1 MVSIS
6 TSVVDTHGLDVGDQI
21 SLDVNPNLS
30 VGIGTSTSIRVQLK
44 NEKLVINPI
53 GFNSTGINSTTN
65 EITITNHGL
74 ETGDKVFYEDNTF
87 DLWIETSDQLDT
99 TAENDNPN
107 AIHFKPDGTR
117 MYIVGRSVDEV
128 NEYILSTPWSIST
141 ASFVSNFMFHQKVQI
156 PEVFILEMMDL
167 SSGHVKAIPIKSISI
182 QCLLHGILA
191 QQVMIT

>member
-1 MVSIS
+1 M
-6 TSVVDTHGLDVGDQI
+6 
-21 SLDVNPNLS
+21 
-30 VGIGTSTSIRVQLK
+30 R
-44 NEKLVINPI
+44 
-53 GFNSTGINSTTN
+53 
-65 EITITNHGL
+65 TIL
-74 ETGDKVFYEDNTF
+74 
-87 DLWIETSDQLDT
+87 LIWIETSDQLDT

-141 ASFVSNFMFHQKVQI
+141 ASFVSNFSI
-156 PEVFILEMMDL
+156 
-167 SSGHVKAIPIKSISI
+167 SSEGANPRGLYIRDDGLKFWTCEAIPIKSISI